1 MQHRGT
7 EPSCFIEYGLASRTA
22 AANEGELYQSD
33 CPTHAREDRARKG
46 GQP

>member
-22 AANEGELYQSD
+22 AANEGGNVSE
-33 CPTHAREDRARKG
+33 
-46 GQP
+46 